1 MKVKI
6 DISKLLY
13 NQVKEI
19 EINES
24 VEINSSY
31 YQNTSIVSLKP
42 VTLFGSI
49 SKNYEDKIVLQLS
62 LKGIM
67 MLKDSRTLE
76 DVSYEYSSE
85 INTLIDENM
94 EIKQNM
100 LDIEP
105 ILWEN
110 IILEVPIRIVSNE
123 NPMNIKG
130 EGWEVKDN

>member
-1 MKVKI
+1 MKI
-6 DISKLLY
+6 DVSKLLY

-24 VEINSSY
+24 VEITEDY
-31 YQNTSIVSLKP
+31 WKNTSIILLKP
-42 VTLFGSI
+42 VTLFGKI
-49 SKNYEDKIVLQLS
+49 TKNFQDQLILQLS
-62 LKGIM
+62 LKGVMI
-67 MLKDSRTLE
+67 LKDSRSLD

-85 INTLIDENM
+85 INETIDENN

>member
-67 MLKDSRTLE
+67 ILKDSRTLD